1 MFKALKATW
10 IAHGPIERQD
20 SLRALTGRYN
30 IANRK
35 RLRTNAREFF
45 ACRATNISPFAMKL
59 TVPVIGYVGDSITA
73 QFDELGEIKGTTT
86 RISHRGLEFNIKA
99 TAEERAKL
107 TTKIEWLKKNKQQ
120 AAAETREYRR
130 LVPREPISTLIFADG
145 STPRCF
151 VIDMSPVSA
160 AVSASTVPAV
170 GTPVAVGKIIGR
182 VSRHLSDGFVI
193 HFLQDQDLDHLER
206 LLIKPVL
213 KRENHL
219 RG

>member
-1 MFKALKATW
+1 MLKALKATF
-10 IAHGPIERQD
+10 IASDPLERQD
-20 SLRALTGRYN
+20 SLRVLTGRYN
-30 IANRK
+30 LANRK

-45 ACRATNISPFAMKL
+45 VCRATNISPFAMKL

-73 QFDELGEIKGTTT
+73 QFDELGEIKGVTT
-86 RISHRGLEFNIKA
+86 RISQRGLEFNIKA
-99 TAEERAKL
+99 TADERAQL
-107 TTKIEWLKKNKQQ
+107 ATKIEWLKRNKQR
-120 AAAETREYRR
+120 AAPESREYRR
-130 LVPREPISTLIFADG
+130 LIPHEPLSTLILADG

-182 VSRHLSDGFVI
+182 VSRHLTDGFVI

-206 LLIKPVL
+206 LLIKPAL
-213 KRENHL
+213 KREEPA
-219 RG
+219 RV